1 MAKAGVPVSWNAG
14 EKELEEVY
22 FRLLIAQRRLRP
34 GELKIRDNDSLP
46 LYAGTSIELA
56 RWPGQER
63 PLPEARNA
71 AGASAEEIR
80 SLSASLNRALGWP
93 EDTELELV
101 APGPLVESVSF
112 DQVAD
117 KAIATNVDVFQ
128 AEQTVVKARAAS
140 VISKLAYVPTVAAV
154 SGYMFQNALPSVPS
168 NFGYGGVVASY
179 NLFDFGK
186 RQRAVAEARA
196 QLEMSEVALQMT
208 KAKVAADVKK
218 SYFELVRARQLSDAA
233 QKMGASV
240 ARLINAGSNPES
252 TDARSARAEVE
263 VQLLEADLAHR
274 QAFARLNELMGS
286 PAKK

>member
-1 MAKAGVPVSWNAG
+1 
-14 EKELEEVY
+14 
-22 FRLLIAQRRLRP
+22 
-34 GELKIRDNDSLP
+34 
-46 LYAGTSIELA
+46 
-56 RWPGQER
+56 
-63 PLPEARNA
+63 
-71 AGASAEEIR
+71 
-80 SLSASLNRALGWP
+80 
-93 EDTELELV
+93 
-101 APGPLVESVSF
+101 
-112 DQVAD
+112 
-117 KAIATNVDVFQ
+117 
-128 AEQTVVKARAAS
+128 
-140 VISKLAYVPTVAAV
+140 VAAV

-218 SYFELVRARQLSDAA
+218 SYFELVHARQLSDAA

-263 VQLLEADLAHR
+263 VQLIEADLAHR

>member
-1 MAKAGVPVSWNAG
+1 LAG
-14 EKELEEVY
+14 
-22 FRLLIAQRRLRP
+22 P
-34 GELKIRDNDSLP
+34 GTP
-46 LYAGTSIELA
+46 TV
-56 RWPGQER
+56 
-63 PLPEARNA
+63 EARNA

-218 SYFELVRARQLSDAA
+218 SYFELVHARQLSDAA

-263 VQLLEADLAHR
+263 VQLIEADLAHR